1 MHINTYDDKD
11 LTKIEN
17 VLNFLGVLF
26 NVYWIYYLY
35 NKSEGRES
43 FQDSELQT
51 TSFRYLTVR

>member
-43 FQDSELQT
+43 FQDSEMQT